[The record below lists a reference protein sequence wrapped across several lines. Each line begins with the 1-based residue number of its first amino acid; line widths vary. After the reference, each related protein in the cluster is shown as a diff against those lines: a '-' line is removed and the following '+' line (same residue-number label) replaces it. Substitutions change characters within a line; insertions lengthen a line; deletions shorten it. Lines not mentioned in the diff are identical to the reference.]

1 MAVHCPTCEAEIEAA
16 APRCH
21 ACGHDLAAQGPITKS
36 GHDLN
41 QLKEFIRG
49 REDLAMAEKFALIG
63 QLEEGADPV
72 AMGIAAPAST
82 DGGAASPLADTA
94 DVAPAPTVARNPI
107 SDRYATLGRPLAAAA
122 ADLILAAG
130 VQIDAK
136 TVDAIITTSS
146 AVDLG
151 SQWMVDAIRYGLNA
165 AHHIDDVARGTVK
178 REALPTLTDV
188 PDLVPPARSFCP
200 KCGSDILSHAQ
211 KLWSKW
217 ETANETIV
225 GAELEGS
232 LQAALSH
239 LAAHYIQAI
248 AKIRETLADEGLDPA
263 TVREEI
269 LAEVGEEHDVA
280 VGMLKA
286 ELEATKAALE
296 KAREATPEEEEEE
309 EKEEEPKE
317 EVTEE
322 KKEEKAPEPK
332 KSEPA
337 TQKQS
342 EKAPEKKIEKKP
354 ASSPFGAAKKKKKTF
369 KGKKDEK
376 PEWFLEEAL
385 ESVYDPHGTGK
396 TLKRKTILARS
407 AEGNVRV
414 EQVVKDYAKGGEDAV
429 SELAYSSPWT
439 KYIIEAYDEC

>member
-1 MAVHCPTCEAEIEAA
+1 MAVHCPSCEAEIEAA
-16 APRCH
+16 APRCP

-107 SDRYATLGRPLAAAA
+107 SDRYSTLGRPLAAAA

-188 PDLVPPARSFCP
+188 PDLIPPARSFCP

-211 KLWSKW
+211 KLWTKW
-217 ETANETIV
+217 ETATETII

-248 AKIRETLADEGLDPA
+248 AKIRETLADEGLDPG

-269 LAEVGEEHDVA
+269 LAEIGEEHNVA
-280 VGMLKA
+280 IGMLKA
-286 ELEATKAALE
+286 ELEAAKDALE
-296 KAREATPEEEEEE
+296 RAKEAIPEEEEEE
-309 EKEEEPKE
+309 EEEEEAPAQ
-317 EVTEE
+317 VEE
-322 KKEEKAPEPK
+322 KTPEPK
-332 KSEPA
+332 KEAASR
-337 TQKQS
+337 KQA
-342 EKAPEKKIEKKP
+342 EKTPEKKVAKKP
-354 ASSPFGAAKKKKKTF
+354 ASTPFGGAKKKKMKFT
-369 KGKKDEK
+369 GKKNEK

-407 AEGNVRV
+407 SEGNVRV
-414 EQVVKDYAKGGEDAV
+414 EQVVKNYDKGGEDAV
-429 SELAYSSPWT
+429 GELAFSSPWT